1 MYTSKRAP
9 SHPAIVSLPYPKQQ
23 ARWLPLAKLL
33 LAVPHLVVMVFLIP
47 AALLATIVAAL
58 LITVT
63 RRLPRPLFD
72 FLLGVDRYYLRLN
85 AYLLLMCDQY
95 PPFRLREGGY
105 QVELSLPH
113 PDRYSRW
120 LPPVKWLLTLPH
132 LLVLEVFDDF
142 ALVLAFVALF
152 AILFTRRYPAGLF
165 ELNLGFLRWQARAFT
180 YAGLLTDKY
189 PPYQLEE

>member
-1 MYTSKRAP
+1 MYISKRAP
-9 SHPAIVSLPYPKQQ
+9 SHPAIVILPYPKQQ
-23 ARWLPLAKLL
+23 SRWLPLAKWF
-33 LAVPHLVVMVFLIP
+33 LAIPHLVV
-47 AALLATIVAAL
+47 AALLILAAFFVIIVAAL

-72 FLLGVDRYYLRLN
+72 FLLGVDRYCTRLS

-95 PPFRLREGGY
+95 PPFRLKEGGY
-105 QVELSLPH
+105 PAELSLPH

-120 LPPVKWLLTLPH
+120 LPSVKWLLVLPH

-142 ALVLAFVALF
+142 VLVLAFIALF
-152 AILFTRRYPAGLF
+152 AILFTRRYPQGLF

-180 YAGLLTDKY
+180 FAGLLTDKY